1 MRIAAI
7 SDIHGNLPALEA
19 VLDDVA
25 RRGADVV
32 VALGDL
38 LAGPL
43 WPRETAERLIA
54 LGCPAIRGNHE
65 RQTWQCAER
74 RGEASD
80 QFTFESLTTAQ
91 LAWTRQLPATLRLAD
106 DVYCC
111 HGTPTS
117 DLIYLLEDPSTGRA
131 ALRATADIRADCG
144 EVRDGLLL
152 CGHSHIPR
160 LVALP
165 DGPTIVNPGAVG
177 VPAFCA
183 RHPWPHVHELGSP
196 HARYA
201 LVERSR
207 HGWQAQFIAV
217 TYDWRSA
224 ARRALD
230 NGRPDFARWLS
241 GWGRPETSPGSP

>member
-7 SDIHGNLPALEA
+7 SDIHGNLPAFDA
-19 VLDDVA
+19 VLADIA

-43 WPRETAERLIA
+43 WPRETADRLIA

-65 RQTWQCAER
+65 RQTWQCEQR

-80 QFTFESLTTAQ
+80 QFTFESITRDQ
-91 LAWTRQLPATLRLAD
+91 LDWTRALPATIRLAH
-106 DVYCC
+106 DVFCC

-117 DLIYLLEDPSTGRA
+117 DLVYLLEDPATGRA
-131 ALRATADIRADCG
+131 TLRDEDEIRRDCG
-144 EVRDGLLL
+144 ELRDGLVL
-152 CGHSHIPR
+152 CGHSHVPR
-160 LVALP
+160 IVELR

-177 VPAFCA
+177 VPAFSA
-183 RHPWPHVHELGSP
+183 RHPVPHVHELGSP

-201 LVERSR
+201 LVDRGPN
-207 HGWQAQFIAV
+207 GWQAQFVAV
-217 TYDWRSA
+217 AYDWRSA
-224 ARRALD
+224 ERRALE
-230 NGRPDFARWLS
+230 NGRPDFARWL
-241 GWGRPETSPGSP
+241 GGRA